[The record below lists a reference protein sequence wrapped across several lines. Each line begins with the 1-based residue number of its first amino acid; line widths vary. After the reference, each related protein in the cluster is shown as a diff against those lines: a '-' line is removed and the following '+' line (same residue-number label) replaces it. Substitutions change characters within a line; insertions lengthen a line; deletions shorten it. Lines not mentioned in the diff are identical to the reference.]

1 MNEAYWLTNVTLDSG
16 FVFENER
23 IDRTKTATYNMYI
36 KNGIIED
43 LQLAST
49 MPLKTDGPVH
59 DARKLLALPPFKEM
73 HNHLDKTYLGL
84 P

>member
-16 FVFENER
+16 FVFGNER

-43 LQLAST
+43 MQLAST
-49 MPLKTDGPVH
+49 CTFEKRMVLFTT
-59 DARKLLALPPFKEM
+59 RESCFALPPF
-73 HNHLDKTYLGL
+73 
-84 P
+84 